1 MKYEDVA
8 VESNLGREYLCD
20 MSVDD
25 WSLGEKVLK
34 VRAFEDYFVMT
45 DDCSADGWFRFYKP
59 SWIKSVIKDV
69 TPPQQMTLL

>member
-8 VESNLGREYLCD
+8 VEGNLGREYLCD
-20 MSVDD
+20 MSIDD

-45 DDCSADGWFRFYKP
+45 DDC
-59 SWIKSVIKDV
+59 
-69 TPPQQMTLL
+69 